1 MNGARPRSK
10 RKEGPD
16 TTPTDAGVI
25 MAETYCGVDVSKHQ
39 LDLVLLP
46 SGEGWSVSND
56 AAGVEAAV
64 ERIRKA
70 APALV
75 VMEATGGMER
85 RIAAAL
91 VAVEA
96 PVVIANP
103 RQVRDFARGTGELAK
118 TDRVD
123 AGILALFAERV
134 RPGVRP
140 LRTEAG
146 ELLRALLSRRRQLKE
161 MIVAE
166 QNRHQAA
173 LPELQKTIASH
184 IKWLRKQVDRV
195 DRDIDQA
202 IRNSPAWRAKDDLLR
217 GVPGIGPIA
226 SRTLI
231 GELPELGHL
240 SRKEIAA
247 LVGVAPYAR
256 ESGRWRGRRTI
267 WGGRRTVRS
276 ALYMATL
283 SATRC
288 NPVIHSFYQRL
299 LAAGKP
305 KKLALTACMRK
316 LLVLLNAI
324 ARDSTPWDPALAQHS
339 C

>member
-1 MNGARPRSK
+1 
-10 RKEGPD
+10 
-16 TTPTDAGVI
+16 
-25 MAETYCGVDVSKHQ
+25 MAETFCGIDVSKDS

-46 SGEGWSVSND
+46 SGESRSASND
-56 AAGVEAAV
+56 AGGVEGAV
-64 ERIRKA
+64 DWVTKA
-70 APALV
+70 APTLV
-75 VMEATGGMER
+75 VMEATGGLER
-85 RIAAAL
+85 RVAAAL
-91 VAVEA
+91 VAAGV

-123 AGILALFAERV
+123 AGILALFAEKV
-134 RPGVRP
+134 RPEVRP
-140 LRTEAG
+140 LRTEAA

-161 MIVAE
+161 MIVTE
-166 QNRHQAA
+166 QNRYQAA
-173 LPELQKTIASH
+173 LPELRKTIATH
-184 IKWLRKQVDRV
+184 IKWLHRQVDRV

-217 GVPGIGPIA
+217 GVPGIGPVV

-240 SRKEIAA
+240 NRKEIAA

-256 ESGRWRGRRTI
+256 ESGSWRGRRTI
-267 WGGRRTVRS
+267 WGGRRTVRN

-288 NPVIHSFYQRL
+288 NPMIQDFYQGL
-299 LAAGKP
+299 LTAGKP
-305 KKLALTACMRK
+305 KKVALTACMRK

-324 ARDSTPWDPALAQHS
+324 ARDSNPWNPALAQHS